1 MENYQE
7 QYKQELHQ
15 QEINSN
21 LRTLKGFLWIF
32 VTILILWLLTLVGI
46 FIVDAGIF
54 TMAVGMS
61 VVIGI
66 PVLYIYKK
74 VDLSRDWVKYVLLA
88 LICAISAVMAAFLS
102 FHAVLIYV
110 LPLLS
115 AVQYRER
122 MTLWVTY
129 AVNDVTMT
137 LSMLAGFYHGIC
149 DLNLLL
155 GSNHTRDWYMEQWG
169 AGTMQF
175 SLEPDPV
182 FTILFYGALPRA
194 VILLAFT
201 FILRY
206 ISITSH
212 EDAQRIADLT
222 YRKET
227 DLGTHVYN
235 KNKYEDMIA
244 DYYLGVDRLAAIF
257 WDVNNLKYVNDQY
270 GHAAGDVLI
279 QTLSSVLYELS
290 TDRRKVYRVG
300 GDEFVMLIENPVE
313 TEIESMVESVSAALQ
328 EKNSQGEMPF
338 SSAVG
343 WAEGYGVDVCKII
356 NEADAKMY
364 ENKTRGKESR
374 K

>member
-1 MENYQE
+1 M
-7 QYKQELHQ
+7 
-15 QEINSN
+15 
-21 LRTLKGFLWIF
+21 
-32 VTILILWLLTLVGI
+32 
-46 FIVDAGIF
+46 
-54 TMAVGMS
+54 
-61 VVIGI
+61 
-66 PVLYIYKK
+66 
-74 VDLSRDWVKYVLLA
+74 
-88 LICAISAVMAAFLS
+88 
-102 FHAVLIYV
+102 
-110 LPLLS
+110 
-115 AVQYRER
+115 
-122 MTLWVTY
+122 
-129 AVNDVTMT
+129 
-137 LSMLAGFYHGIC
+137 
-149 DLNLLL
+149 
-155 GSNHTRDWYMEQWG
+155 
-169 AGTMQF
+169 
-175 SLEPDPV
+175 
-182 FTILFYGALPRA
+182 
-194 VILLAFT
+194 ILLAFT

-235 KNKYEDMIA
+235 KNKYEEMIA

-343 WAEGYGVDVCKII
+343 WAEGCGMDIRKIV

-364 ENKTRGKESR
+364 ENKKREKEGR
-374 K
+374 R

>member
-21 LRTLKGFLWIF
+21 LRTLKGFFWIF
-32 VTILILWLLTLVGI
+32 VTILVLWLLTLMRI

-54 TMAVGMS
+54 TMAVGLS

-74 VDLSRDWVKYVLLA
+74 VDLSKHWVKYVFLT
-88 LICAISAVMAAFLS
+88 LICVISAIFAAFLS
-102 FHAVLIYV
+102 FHAVFIYV
-110 LPLLS
+110 LPLLL

-122 MTLWVTY
+122 LTLWITY
-129 AVNDVTMT
+129 VVNDVTMVI
-137 LSMLAGFYHGIC
+137 SMVAGFYHGIC

-155 GSNHTRDWYMEQWG
+155 GSNHTRDWYLEQWM
-169 AGTMQF
+169 AGTLQF
-175 SLEPDPV
+175 GFEPDPV
-182 FTILFYGALPRA
+182 FVILFYGALPRA
-194 VILLAFT
+194 VILLVFT
-201 FILRY
+201 VILRY
-206 ISITSH
+206 ISISGQ

-227 DLGTHVYN
+227 DLVTHVYN
-235 KNKYEDMIA
+235 KNKYEEMIET
-244 DYYLGVDRLAAIF
+244 YYPEVRSLAAIF
-257 WDVNNLKYVNDQY
+257 WDVNNLKYVNDKY

-279 QTLSSVLYELS
+279 QMLSSTLYELS

-300 GDEFVMLIENPVE
+300 GDEFVMIIENPVE
-313 TEIESMVESVSAALQ
+313 AEAESMIESVKAALL
-328 EKNSQGEMPF
+328 EKDGQGKMPI

-343 WAEGYGVDVCKII
+343 WAEGCGVDIRKIV
-356 NEADAKMY
+356 NEADTKMY
-364 ENKTRGKESR
+364 ENKKRGKEGR
-374 K
+374 E

>member
-1 MENYQE
+1 M
-7 QYKQELHQ
+7 
-15 QEINSN
+15 
-21 LRTLKGFLWIF
+21 
-32 VTILILWLLTLVGI
+32 
-46 FIVDAGIF
+46 
-54 TMAVGMS
+54 
-61 VVIGI
+61 GI

-74 VDLSRDWVKYVLLA
+74 VDLSKHWVKYVFLT
-88 LICAISAVMAAFLS
+88 LICMISAVIAAFLS

-110 LPLLS
+110 LPLLL

-122 MTLWVTY
+122 MTLWITY
-129 AVNDVTMT
+129 VVNDVTMAV
-137 LSMLAGFYHGIC
+137 SMVTGFYHGIC
-149 DLNLLL
+149 DLNMLL
-155 GSNHTRDWYMEQWG
+155 GSNHSRDWYMEQW
-169 AGTMQF
+169 M
-175 SLEPDPV
+175 PDPV
-182 FTILFYGALPRA
+182 FVILFYGALPRA
-194 VILLAFT
+194 VILLIFT
-201 FILRY
+201 IILRY

-235 KNKYEDMIA
+235 KNKYEEMIN
-244 DYYLGVDRLAAIF
+244 DYYPQVDRLAAIF
-257 WDVNNLKYVNDQY
+257 WDVNNLKCVNDKY

-290 TDRRKVYRVG
+290 TDRRKVYRIG

-328 EKNSQGEMPF
+328 EKNSQGEMPV

-343 WAEGYGVDVCKII
+343 WAEGCGVDVRKII

-364 ENKTRGKESR
+364 ENKTRGKECR

>member
-7 QYKQELHQ
+7 QYKQELHK

-21 LRTLKGFLWIF
+21 LRTLKGFFWIF
-32 VTILILWLLTLVGI
+32 VTIMVLWLLTLARI

-54 TMAVGMS
+54 TMAVALS

-74 VDLSRDWVKYVLLA
+74 VDLSKHWVKYVFLT
-88 LICAISAVMAAFLS
+88 LICVISAVIAAFLS
-102 FHAVLIYV
+102 FHAVFIYV
-110 LPLLS
+110 LPLLL
-115 AVQYRER
+115 AVQYREKL
-122 MTLWVTY
+122 TLWITY
-129 AVNDVTMT
+129 AVNDVTMAI
-137 LSMLAGFYHGIC
+137 SMVLGFYHGIC

-155 GSNHTRDWYMEQWG
+155 GSNHTRAWYMEQWM
-169 AGTMQF
+169 AGTLQF
-175 SLEPDPV
+175 GFEPDPV
-182 FTILFYGALPRA
+182 FVILFYGALPRA
-194 VILLAFT
+194 VILLMFT
-201 FILRY
+201 IILRY

-235 KNKYEDMIA
+235 KNKYEEMIET
-244 DYYLGVDRLAAIF
+244 YYPGVGRLAAIF
-257 WDVNNLKYVNDQY
+257 WDVNNLKCVNDQY

-279 QTLSSVLYELS
+279 QTLSSALYELS

-300 GDEFVMLIENPVE
+300 GDEFVMIIEDPVE
-313 TEIESMVESVSAALQ
+313 AEVQSMVESVGAALL
-328 EKNSQGEMPF
+328 EKDGQGDMPI

-343 WAEGYGVDVCKII
+343 WAEGCGVEIREVV

-364 ENKTRGKESR
+364 ENKKRGKEGR